1 MEKRNFDLEQ
11 FRVGETSTVY
21 YIPEFISKEEET
33 KLLENVFSKTKLFSF
48 FFFFFEIID
57 YLLRNSLKVI

>member
-48 FFFFFEIID
+48 FFFEIID